1 MAENKYLVKAF
12 DYDGNFYGYAT
23 PHPDDPENESFSYY
37 VDDIKE
43 AKQFDS
49 YIEADNYIERFQ
61 DGSDLEYV
69 VMLYNPDSKQQ
80 ELNDKIV
87 KTIRDF
93 VGNNYGAN
101 EADHPSWNIE
111 ALAGAIVES
120 LNN

>member
-12 DYDGNFYGYAT
+12 DYDGSFYGYAA
-23 PHPDDPENESFSYY
+23 PHPDDPKNESFSYY

-61 DGSDLEYV
+61 DGSDLEYAV
-69 VMLYNPDSKQQ
+69 ILYNPDSKQQ
-80 ELNDKIV
+80 ELNDKIIKV
-87 KTIRDF
+87 IRDF

-101 EADHPSWNIE
+101 EVDHPSWNIE
-111 ALAGAIVES
+111 ALAGVIVEA

>member
-12 DYDGNFYGYAT
+12 DYDGNFYGYAA
-23 PHPDDPENESFSYY
+23 PHPDDPQNESFSYY

-69 VMLYNPDSKQQ
+69 VMLYNPNSKQQ

-101 EADHPSWNIE
+101 EADNPSWNIE

>member
-12 DYDGNFYGYAT
+12 DYDGSFYGYAA
-23 PHPDDPENESFSYY
+23 PHPDDPKNESFSYY

-61 DGSDLEYV
+61 DGSDLEYAV
-69 VMLYNPDSKQQ
+69 ILYNPDSKQQ
-80 ELNDKIV
+80 ELNDKIIKV
-87 KTIRDF
+87 IRDF

-101 EADHPSWNIE
+101 EVDHPSWNIE
-111 ALAGAIVES
+111 ALAGVIVES